1 MALLPATDM
10 ARIRE
15 GARRFASGFTV
26 GQKVVTAAALVAVV
40 AAAAIFM
47 SISGRPTYAPLFT
60 NLTPSDAAAIT
71 QKLATDHVPYQLQN
85 GGSTILVPQNDVDQE
100 RLAAAQAGLPTQS
113 TVGLSILDKE
123 GLTTSQLTQQ
133 ADYLQALQGEL
144 EQTIDAISGVSSSQ
158 VNIALAATQTFALG
172 NSNPTGASVL
182 VSLQPGATL
191 SSGEVQAIVH
201 LVSSSVPGLAA
212 NNVTVA
218 DSSGDLLAGPGVSA
232 TADANGQTSTY
243 DAAQQQRVLAYLTSV
258 LGPNNADVQVNAQLD
273 FNQVQTNTQSIVPAA
288 NGTVPS
294 FCTNTQQSSTNYSG
308 TGALPGGMA
317 GTNTVTPTGGNGTY
331 SQSSS
336 NKTCETNTKSQ
347 QVVQAPGT
355 VVQQSVAVLVNS
367 KAMPKGL
374 SLASLDKG
382 IAAAADI
389 QVARGDTLSVNQAP
403 FIKQAVGAATTKASM
418 TSMIGKIDKPLLALL
433 LVGVV
438 LFLFRRAAKR
448 ARSQPTG
455 SDALLNTLA
464 LPAVLGDEAT
474 DQVYTL
480 PARSNQDRL
489 TAGIE
494 NIIDDQPDEVAKV
507 LRDWLQRKAPA
518 QLEHRP

>member
-15 GARRFASGFTV
+15 GARRFASGFTA

-71 QKLATDHVPYQLQN
+71 QKLASDHVPYELQN
-85 GGSTILVPQNDVDQE
+85 GGTTILVPQNQVDQQ

-133 ADYLQALQGEL
+133 ADYLQGLQGEL
-144 EQTIDAISGVSSSQ
+144 EQTIDAINGVSSSQ

-182 VSLQPGATL
+182 VSLQPGVTL
-191 SSGEVQAIVH
+191 SNGEVQAIVH
-201 LVSSSVPGLAA
+201 LVSSSVPGLSA

-232 TADANGQTSTY
+232 GADVNGQTSSY

-273 FNQVQTNTQSIVPAA
+273 FNKVQTNTQSIVPVA
-288 NGTVPS
+288 NGTIPS
-294 FCTNTQQSSTNYSG
+294 FCTNTQTSNTNFSG
-308 TGALPGGMA
+308 TGALPGGVA
-317 GTNTVTPTGGNGTY
+317 GTNTITPTNGNGTY

-347 QVVQAPGT
+347 NVVQAPGS

-367 KAMPKGL
+367 KALPKGV
-374 SLASLDKG
+374 SLASLSKG

-389 QVARGDTLSVNQAP
+389 QTARGDTLSVNQAP
-403 FIKQAVGAATTKASM
+403 FVKQTTAAIGAKSSM
-418 TSMIGKIDKPLLALL
+418 TSMIGKFEKPLLALL

-438 LFLFRRAAKR
+438 LFLLRRAAKR
-448 ARSQPTG
+448 ARSQPAAN
-455 SDALLNTLA
+455 DALVNTMA
-464 LPAVLGDEAT
+464 LPPVLGGEPT
-474 DQVYTL
+474 EQVYAV
-480 PARSNQDRL
+480 PARSNPDRL